1 MRHPFLATVTVLL
14 ASSLFAQNEGDAPRR
29 GRGRAPAAV
38 ELQNFTLESVDLPDV
53 PDVRLAVYLPK
64 GYAEKA
70 NAERRYPWAVWLHGR
85 NENERKFQVDGGGKV
100 LDELRGKGEI
110 PELIFVSLGIGNQP
124 IYIDVAGAG
133 NQEKTVVEALP
144 KFLAE
149 KYRVLDDRSRRAI
162 MGVSMGGFGAMK
174 IALRHPEVFGTV
186 AAHSSAFM
194 PADPSA
200 LPPQYQRTVQR
211 MIERGG
217 LGDVFGDPID
227 VKKWQREMPLA
238 LAADLPLETLA
249 SLRIYFD
256 AGTDDRYGFA
266 PPNEEMH
273 ALLEKRKVAHTF
285 ELVQGGGHSWGSG
298 SLQKQLVK
306 SLQFV
311 GAGFAAKAATPPA
324 PAKGEGK

>member
-1 MRHPFLATVTVLL
+1 M
-14 ASSLFAQNEGDAPRR
+14 
-29 GRGRAPAAV
+29 
-38 ELQNFTLESVDLPDV
+38 
-53 PDVRLAVYLPK
+53 
-64 GYAEKA
+64 
-70 NAERRYPWAVWLHGR
+70 
-85 NENERKFQVDGGGKV
+85 
-100 LDELRGKGEI
+100 
-110 PELIFVSLGIGNQP
+110 
-124 IYIDVAGAG
+124 
-133 NQEKTVVEALP
+133 VEALP
-144 KFLAE
+144 KFLAG
-149 KYRVLDDRSRRAI
+149 KYRVLDDRSKRAV

-217 LGDVFGDPID
+217 LGEVFGDPID
-227 VKKWQREMPLA
+227 AKKWQSEMPLA
-238 LAADLPLETLA
+238 IAANATVETLT
-249 SLRIYFD
+249 SVRIYFD

-273 ALLEKRKVAHTF
+273 ALLEKRKVPHTF
-285 ELVQGGGHSWGSG
+285 ELVKDGGHSWGSG

-311 GAGFAAKAATPPA
+311 GAGFTVKAEKAAGTS
-324 PAKGEGK
+324 KG